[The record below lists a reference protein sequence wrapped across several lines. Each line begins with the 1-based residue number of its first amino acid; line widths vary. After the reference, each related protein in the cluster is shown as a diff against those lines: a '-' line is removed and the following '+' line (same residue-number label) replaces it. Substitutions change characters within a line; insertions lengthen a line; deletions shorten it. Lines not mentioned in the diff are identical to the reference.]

1 MQHNI
6 PFSVG
11 QRKSKLEK
19 YCALFI
25 FHLQMIHE
33 KWKMKIGVAP
43 LSHFPLLNGVAP
55 LSHFLSLC
63 WDRNFLDVTTIFYKM
78 SAGNGVATVGHQSR
92 REL

>member
-43 LSHFPLLNGVAP
+43 LSHFPFSIIKWSGTIVAFSLFMLGSQFP
-55 LSHFLSLC
+55 FRHNHFL
-63 WDRNFLDVTTIFYKM
+63 
-78 SAGNGVATVGHQSR
+78 
-92 REL
+92 